1 MRTTSGCDGEDLLDT
16 NVLLYAEDADTGEK
30 RVRAQEIVAGAI
42 ATALESS
49 TQVLQEYFVVST
61 RKLGLAAE
69 IAQRKVELLAA
80 LPVVTLEVSHVLEAI
95 KLHRLYQLSFWDA
108 LTLHAAKTAGCGR
121 LMTEDLQDGQ
131 IVEGVQIVNPFRL
144 SP

>member
-1 MRTTSGCDGEDLLDT
+1 MARIFLDT
-16 NVLLYAEDADTGEK
+16 NVLLYAEDADAGEK

-42 ATALESS
+42 ANGTGVIS
-49 TQVLQEYFVVST
+49 TQVLQEYFVVAT

-80 LPVVTLEVSHVLEAI
+80 LTVVTLEVSHVLEAI

-108 LTLHAAKTAGCGR
+108 LILHAAKTAGCGR

-131 IVEGVQIVNPFRL
+131 IVEGVQIVNPFTL